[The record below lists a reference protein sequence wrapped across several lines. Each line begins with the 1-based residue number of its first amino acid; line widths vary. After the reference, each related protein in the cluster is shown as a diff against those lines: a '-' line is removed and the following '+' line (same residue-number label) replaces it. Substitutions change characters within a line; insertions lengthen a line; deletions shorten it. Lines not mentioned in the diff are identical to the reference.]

1 MAGTRAAAAKAAE
14 EEERIEDA
22 LHVAAPLAH
31 AALVAL
37 AVAPMFMGVEANFNI
52 LATATLAV
60 YAGAHR
66 AVRPVAAGNT
76 EAMTK
81 QDAMRFPLI
90 GSCVLFSF
98 FLLFKFL
105 PKDLVNKILTGY
117 FVLLGIFALTATF
130 APVLGLCMPRSVAG
144 KSFYFGTLPTI
155 PFVTDA
161 PQRIELSIPEMFS
174 SAAAVGFCAWYIMHK
189 HWLANNALGL
199 AFALQGIEFL
209 TLDSIQVGAI
219 LLTGLFFYDI
229 FWVFFTPV
237 MVTVAKSFDAP
248 IKLLFPRALDAAAVA
263 AGTASPFS
271 MLGLGDIVIPGCYV
285 ALTLRMDQVR
295 ADTAAAAGLKPPA
308 KYFPTVVGGYFAGLA
323 TTIVVMNVFQAAQ
336 PALLYIVPG
345 ILGATFLRALLAGE
359 VVDVWKFAEGGGPE
373 EEEGE
378 EEEEPKKKK

>member
-1 MAGTRAAAAKAAE
+1 MAGTRAAVAKAAAAE
-14 EEERIEDA
+14 KEIEDA

-31 AALVAL
+31 LALAIL
-37 AVAPMFMGVEANFNI
+37 AVAPLVTTVEPNVNI

-60 YAGAHR
+60 FAGAYR
-66 AVRPVAAGNT
+66 SVRPVAAGST

-90 GSCVLFSF
+90 GSCVLFGF

-130 APVLGLCMPRSVAG
+130 APVLGLGVPKSVAVT
-144 KSFYFGTLPTI
+144 SVHFGTLPTI
-155 PFVTDA
+155 PFITDG
-161 PQRIELSIPEMFS
+161 PQRVELTIPEMIS
-174 SAAAVGFCAWYIMHK
+174 GAVSVGFCAWYIMEK

-199 AFALQGIEFL
+199 AFSLQGIEFL
-209 TLDSIQVGAI
+209 TLDSIQIGVI

-248 IKLLFPRALDAAAVA
+248 IKLLFPRAVEAAAA
-263 AGTASPFS
+263 SSPFS
-271 MLGLGDIVIPGCYV
+271 MLGLGDIVIPGIYV
-285 ALTLRMDQVR
+285 ALTLRMDGAR
-295 ADTAAAAGLKPPA
+295 GAAAAAAGQPA
-308 KYFPTVVGGYFAGLA
+308 PARYFPAVVVGYFAGLA

-345 ILGATFLRALLAGE
+345 ILGATFARALVAGE
-359 VVDVWKFAEGGGPE
+359 VGDIWGFSENESEGG
-373 EEEGE
+373 EEGDKE
-378 EEEEPKKKK
+378 EHKKSK